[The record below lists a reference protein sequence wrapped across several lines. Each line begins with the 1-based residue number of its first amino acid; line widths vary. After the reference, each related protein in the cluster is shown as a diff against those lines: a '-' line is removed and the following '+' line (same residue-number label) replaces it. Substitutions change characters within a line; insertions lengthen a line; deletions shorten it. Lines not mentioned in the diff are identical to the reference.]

1 MMCEAVANGFKEI
14 LLNDSITKENKDG
27 GLENVT

>member
-1 MMCEAVANGFKEI
+1 MMCEAVANGFKEM
-14 LLNDSITKENKDG
+14 LLNDSITKDG